1 MAVTLD
7 LIRNCF
13 DGAIPS
19 VIATCAPDG
28 TPNAAYTS
36 QVHFI
41 DNSHVAL
48 SYQFFNKTRENILA
62 NPLATAQVVDPD
74 TGQHYHL
81 ALRYLRTETSGPLFE
96 KMKARLA
103 GIASHTGMAK
113 VFQLRGSDIYEVMRI
128 TQVPGSP
135 LPKQPSRYNRIT
147 ALRECVGQ
155 LSGDSDLGG
164 MFDAILHA
172 LQTRFDMHHAMVLML
187 DESGQR
193 LFTVA
198 SQGYVESGIGA
209 EILLGE
215 GVIGVAAQ
223 HRTVIRINHMA
234 HEYLY
239 SNTVRE
245 GLLRS
250 QGARGLETGIP
261 MPGLTESRSQLAVP
275 ILLRNTLFGVL
286 YVESPQEQRF
296 SHEDEDALV
305 TLANYLALVIPMHE
319 QGQEEH
325 GTPHAAPRH
334 AAVSGSH
341 AVIRHYATDDSIF
354 INDDYLIKGV
364 AGAILWKL
372 VREHRDHQ
380 RSEFCN
386 RELRLD
392 PSLGLPAV
400 IENLEARLILLQ
412 RRLAERCPFVIIE
425 KTGRGRFRL
434 RVERPLQL
442 SEA

>member
-7 LIRNCF
+7 SIRSCF

-19 VIATCAPDG
+19 LIATCAPDG

-36 QVHFI
+36 QVHYI

-48 SYQFFNKTRENILA
+48 SYQFFNKTRENILL
-62 NPLATAQVVDPD
+62 NPLATAQVIDPD
-74 TGQHYHL
+74 TGQHFHL
-81 ALRYLRTETSGPLFE
+81 ALRYLRTVTSGALFE
-96 KMKARLA
+96 NMKARLA
-103 GIASHTGMAK
+103 GIASHAGMAK
-113 VFQLRGSDIYEVMRI
+113 VFQLRGSDIYKVMRI
-128 TQVPGSP
+128 TQIPGSP
-135 LPKQPSRYNRIT
+135 LAKQPPRYNRVR
-147 ALRECVGQ
+147 ALRECVEQ
-155 LSGDSDLGG
+155 LSGDSDLGS

-172 LQTRFDMHHAMVLML
+172 LPAHFDMHHAMVLML

-198 SQGYVESGIGA
+198 SQGYAQSGIGS

-239 SNTVRE
+239 SRAVRE
-245 GLLRS
+245 GFLRYHGI
-250 QGARGLETGIP
+250 QGLEAGIP
-261 MPGLTESRSQLAVP
+261 LPELAESRSQLAVP
-275 ILLRNTLFGVL
+275 VMLRNTLYGVL
-286 YVESPQEQRF
+286 YVESPHEQRF

-305 TLANYLALVIPMHE
+305 TLANYLALAIQMHA
-319 QGQEEH
+319 QGHEEH
-325 GTPHAAPRH
+325 ALPRPAARYSTTSGT
-334 AAVSGSH
+334 H

-412 RRLAERCPFVIIE
+412 RRLAERCPFVTIE